1 MTVLLKIKLKQG
13 TNLFSLNEIT
23 YFPTGNKFFAQIK
36 SKDIPKWIESE
47 QVKSIKVMKLFNK

>member
-1 MTVLLKIKLKQG
+1 MTVLLKIKLKKE
-13 TNLFSLNEIT
+13 TNIFSLNEIT

-47 QVKSIKVMKLFNK
+47 QVKSIKIMKFFKK